1 MDGTTLRET
10 FHLFVPRKRIE
21 EVAAELRVLERERK
35 RNLVALVWA
44 LVLGAGS
51 DDSGRLADVY
61 SAYLKEADDDVVR
74 GSFYAWFTE
83 KLAGLMAAL
92 TSEAMAK
99 VWSQPPLLS
108 GELGGV
114 TDWILVDSETV
125 TLPNAFAAE
134 FPATST
140 SAGLKIHKRY
150 SLGRNN
156 IVGFEITPARDHD
169 APRLQL
175 DESWRGLGL
184 IVDLGYASHQLIR
197 DCERFG
203 VKLVIR
209 LKGGWKPRL
218 LRIWGDE
225 GEPIEIEGEPVLEN
239 LLEADPGDFL
249 GEEIDYDVTF
259 GRGSQRVTARL
270 VGVPGDDG
278 YHWCITTLPR
288 ATHPPRLVG
297 QLYRC
302 RWEIECDNRRDKGG
316 SRLDQIRVGTV
327 PSLMALIHASL
338 LRSILAN
345 HLVYVDLRERPNT
358 RPPLHGFA
366 VSLSMASNSGT
377 LLMALATEAPLD
389 RWEKLARV
397 IRRRGHDPNWRHRPS
412 VLDQLRGSTAPPGR
426 PKRRRLRDCGS
437 EARPYYQDAA

>member
-1 MDGTTLRET
+1 MDSTTLRET
-10 FHLFVPRKRIE
+10 FHLFVARERIE
-21 EVAAELRVLERERK
+21 ELATLLRVMERDRK
-35 RNLVALVWA
+35 RDLVALVWA

-61 SAYLKEADDDVVR
+61 SSYLKEADDEVVR

-83 KLAGLMAAL
+83 KQAVLLAAL
-92 TSEAMAK
+92 TFEAMAK
-99 VWSQPPLLS
+99 VRSQPPQLS
-108 GELGGV
+108 GELAGV
-114 TDWILVDSETV
+114 EDWILVDSETV
-125 TLPNAFAAE
+125 TLPDAFAE
-134 FPATST
+134 LFPATST
-140 SAGLKIHKRY
+140 AAGLKIHKHY

-156 IVGFEITPARDHD
+156 IVDFEITPARDHD
-169 APRLQL
+169 APQLQL

-184 IVDLGYASHQLIR
+184 IVDLGYVSHHLIR
-197 DCERFG
+197 ECERFG

-209 LKGGWKPRL
+209 LKAGWKPRL
-218 LRIWGDE
+218 LRIWGDDDE
-225 GEPIEIEGEPVLEN
+225 HIEIEGEPVLAN
-239 LLEADPGDFL
+239 LLEADPDDFL
-249 GEEIDYDVTF
+249 GFEVDYDVAF

-270 VGVPGDDG
+270 VGIPADDG

-316 SRLDQIRVGTV
+316 SRLDQIRVSTV

-345 HLVYVDLRERPNT
+345 HIVYVDLRDRPNT

-366 VSLSMASNSGT
+366 VSLAMASNHEG
-377 LLMALATEAPLD
+377 LLMALATDAPLH

-397 IRRRGHDPNWRHRPS
+397 IRRRGHDPNWRRRPS
-412 VLDQLRGSTAPPGR
+412 VLDQLRGTTAPPGR
-426 PKRRRLRDCGS
+426 AKHRRLRDCGPES
-437 EARPYYQDAA
+437 QPYSQRAA